1 MNIIALL
8 FFIALI
14 GSMWLLPSA
23 TPMLGIALLLF
34 SVIMATSA
42 IFKKHKGS
50 EKPSLKIAKDISIF
64 ILTLL
69 IISFLGGIAG
79 LFANTYASLH
89 FGTVAGIVSAIA
101 ASFAVGYLVKKG
113 MGKITGN

>member
-14 GSMWLLPSA
+14 GSMWLLPSV
-23 TPMLGIALLLF
+23 TPALGIALLLF

-50 EKPSLKIAKDISIF
+50 EKAHIKIAKDISIF
-64 ILTLL
+64 ILTLSL
-69 IISFLGGIAG
+69 IIFFGGFLGS
-79 LFANTYASLH
+79 LANQYTSLH
-89 FGTVAGIVSAIA
+89 FGTIVGFVSAIA
-101 ASFAVGYLVKKG
+101 TSFAVGYLVKKG